1 MRASE
6 QGGEG
11 KTSPAGPGSEGL
23 GRIIDEVKCASCL
36 WQKPILFL
44 RGGWETGLLLCSLR
58 RCRAAGKKKKKK
70 DRDQVWHHTSGVDGR
85 NEGSCCEVPH
95 SIDY

>member
-44 RGGWETGLLLCSLR
+44 RGGVGDRSVAMLFEEVSCSWEKE
-58 RCRAAGKKKKKK
+58 KKE
-70 DRDQVWHHTSGVDGR
+70 RQGSGVASHLRSGR
-85 NEGSCCEVPH
+85 EKRGELLRGATFH
-95 SIDY
+95 